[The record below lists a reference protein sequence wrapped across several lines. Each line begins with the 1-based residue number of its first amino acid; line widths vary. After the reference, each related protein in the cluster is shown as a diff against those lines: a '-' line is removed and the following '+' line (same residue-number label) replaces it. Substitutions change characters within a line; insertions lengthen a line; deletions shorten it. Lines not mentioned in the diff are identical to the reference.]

1 MGGQKA
7 ISVGATVEHVV
18 VNDLGVEV
26 VTAASAIP
34 ECAAPMGSLRLGT
47 CIDPTDALRH
57 SGLASV
63 PRPPPES
70 RSTVAILR
78 R

>member
-18 VNDLGVEV
+18 VNDLVVEV

-34 ECAAPMGSLRLGT
+34 ECAAPMGSLS
-47 CIDPTDALRH
+47 ID
-57 SGLASV
+57 LA
-63 PRPPPES
+63 P
-70 RSTVAILR
+70 A
-78 R
+78 